1 MRNFYTIL
9 MVLAASFS
17 FAQADD
23 TSSIAEAEMKAAQ
36 SVASMAVNPNTQN
49 YDVTY
54 HKLEFTVDPASYYIE
69 GKVTTTFTA
78 LSNMSTVTFDLNNQL
93 DVAAVSM
100 NDASLTFAQNNN
112 DELVITLPSTLPAGA
127 SASVEIYYSGLP
139 GFNEQAFTTETHN
152 GVPVLYTLSQPYGAP
167 DWWPCKHDLTDKI
180 EDIDIFI
187 TAPDEYVSVANGV
200 QVSTEPNGSYKTTHF
215 HHGFPIPAYLVAIA
229 VTNYSIYTQ
238 TAGTAPNQFPIVN
251 YIYPENYNSA
261 VSQLAVTLPIMD
273 LFETLFEPYP
283 FASEKYGHAQFGFGG
298 GMEHTT
304 VSFMGSWGRNLIA
317 HELAHQWFG
326 NKVTCGTWKDIW
338 LNEGFAEYLSGL
350 VVENLDGAGTF
361 DQWKLFKNQ
370 NITSQPGGAVY
381 LTESDI
387 QNVNRIFSSRL
398 SYNKGA
404 MVLHMLRFKLG
415 DAAFFQACKNYLA
428 DQDLAF
434 GYAVTTD
441 LQAHMEA
448 VSGQDLDE
456 FFNDWLYRQGYPTY
470 NITVQNWGPGQARFV
485 VNQTQSHSSVS
496 FFEMPVPVRITGAGG
511 QQATVVLDNT
521 SNGQVIIAPVPFVVT
536 GIQVNP
542 RNDLITG
549 SNNGTLS
556 AEDFTFADT
565 VSLYP
570 NPVSGTLHINLP
582 DNAALERVVIHN
594 MLGQVVAIGTS
605 ASVDVSGLA
614 SGVHLATITTSEGV
628 AVKRFVRE

>member
-1 MRNFYTIL
+1 MKKIYAIL
-9 MVLAASFS
+9 MVFATSFS

-93 DVAAVSM
+93 DVAAVAM

-112 DELVITLPSTLPAGA
+112 DELVITLPSTLPAGG

-180 EDIDIFI
+180 EDIDIYI
-187 TAPDEYVSVANGV
+187 TAPEEYVSVANGV

-229 VTNYSIYTQ
+229 VTNYSVYTQ

-361 DQWKLFKNQ
+361 DQWKMFKNQ

-448 VSGQDLDE
+448 ASGQDLDE
-456 FFNDWLYRQGYPTY
+456 FFNDWVYRQGYPTY

-511 QQATVVLDNT
+511 QQATIVLDNT

-570 NPVSGTLHINLP
+570 NPVSATLQINLP

-614 SGVHLATITTSEGV
+614 SGVHLAVITTSEGV

>member
-1 MRNFYTIL
+1 
-9 MVLAASFS
+9 MVFATSFS

-93 DVAAVSM
+93 DVAAVAM

-180 EDIDIFI
+180 EDIDIYI
-187 TAPDEYVSVANGV
+187 TAPEEYVSVANGV

-229 VTNYSIYTQ
+229 VTNYSVYTQ

-361 DQWKLFKNQ
+361 DQWKMFKNQ

-448 VSGQDLDE
+448 ASGQDLDE
-456 FFNDWLYRQGYPTY
+456 FFNDWVYRQGYPTY

-511 QQATVVLDNT
+511 QQATIVLDNT

-570 NPVSGTLHINLP
+570 NPVSATLQINLP
-582 DNAALERVVIHN
+582 DNAAMERVVIHN

-614 SGVHLATITTSEGV
+614 SGVHLAVITTSEGV

>member
-1 MRNFYTIL
+1 MKKIYAIL
-9 MVLAASFS
+9 MVFATSFS

-93 DVAAVSM
+93 DVAAVAM

-180 EDIDIFI
+180 EDIDIYI
-187 TAPDEYVSVANGV
+187 TAPEEYVSVANGV

-229 VTNYSIYTQ
+229 VTNYSVYTQ

-361 DQWKLFKNQ
+361 DQWKMFKNQ

-448 VSGQDLDE
+448 ASGQDLDE
-456 FFNDWLYRQGYPTY
+456 FFNDWVYRQGYPTY

-511 QQATVVLDNT
+511 QQATIVLDNT

-570 NPVSGTLHINLP
+570 NPVSATLQINLP
-582 DNAALERVVIHN
+582 DNAAMERVVIHN

-614 SGVHLATITTSEGV
+614 SGVHLAVITTSEGV